1 MESRETNGTLLP
13 EEMMVARKIKELRL
27 RKDISLAKMAE
38 ETGFSTAL
46 LSQIENHLIS
56 PPLGTLIKIARAL
69 DVEIC
74 EFFADSKE
82 EDYIV
87 VRKNERRRVARVAS
101 KEGVKYGYNY
111 ETLAYGLANRH
122 MEPFLVTLEPATIRD
137 RNAYS
142 HEGEEFIFVL
152 EGAVDISL
160 DKAEETLEPG
170 DSIYFYSR
178 IPHRVQCRDERGAK
192 ILAVIYPGEK

>member
-1 MESRETNGTLLP
+1 MENREANGTLLP
-13 EEMMVARKIKELRL
+13 EEMMVAGKIKELRL
-27 RKDISLAKMAE
+27 KKNISLAQMAE
-38 ETGFSTAL
+38 STGFSTAL

-56 PPLGTLIKIARAL
+56 PPLGALIKIAKAL
-69 DVEIC
+69 DVEIG

-82 EDYIV
+82 ENYIV

-111 ETLAYGLANRH
+111 ETLAHGLANRH

-152 EGAVDISL
+152 EGTVDIFL

-178 IPHRVQCRDERGAK
+178 IPHRVQCRDESGAK